1 MNYTLNQLRIFVTV
15 LELGSITK
23 AAAKLNLTQPAVSIQ
38 LKNLQEQFEFP
49 LFEVVGKKV
58 FVTDFGNDVVQSAVA
73 IFQEIEII
81 ENKVNAYKGL
91 LIGRLRISVVSTG
104 KYIAPYFLTDFL
116 KLHSGVE
123 LSMVVTNKAK
133 VLESLQNNE
142 VDFSL
147 VNVLPDSID
156 VGKIALMTNKL
167 FLVGPYDKKF
177 RGRSYT
183 KALFNELP
191 LIYRE
196 EGSGTRQVMEKY
208 IKKNKLPVRMKFELT
223 SNEAVKQSLI
233 AGLGHSI
240 IPLIGIKNEIENKQL
255 QIINVSG
262 FPITSTWHLVWRKDK
277 KLSNVA
283 KNYLQY
289 LQSEKNSIIEKSF
302 NWIEMY

>member
-1 MNYTLNQLRIFVTV
+1 MNYTLNQLRIFLTV
-15 LELGSITK
+15 LEFASITK

-49 LFEVVGKKV
+49 LFEVIGKKV
-58 FVTDFGNDVVQSAVA
+58 FVTDFGAEIVLSAKA
-73 IFQEIEII
+73 IFQELDGIES
-81 ENKVNAYKGL
+81 KVSSYKGL
-91 LIGRLRISVVSTG
+91 LSGRLRISVVSTG

-123 LSMVVTNKAK
+123 LNMVVTNKAK
-133 VLESLQNNE
+133 VLESLQRNE

-147 VNVLPDSID
+147 VNVLPDTID
-156 VGKIALMTNKL
+156 VGKIPLMSNKL
-167 FLVGPYDKKF
+167 FLVGPYNKKF
-177 RGRSYT
+177 VGRSFT
-183 KALFNELP
+183 KSLFRELP

-223 SNEAVKQSLI
+223 SNEAVKQALI

-262 FPITSTWHLVWRKDK
+262 FPITSNWHLIWRKDK

-289 LQSEKNSIIEKSF
+289 LQSEKSSIIESSF
-302 NWIEMY
+302 KWIENY

>member
-147 VNVLPDSID
+147 VNVLPESID

-223 SNEAVKQSLI
+223 SNEAVKQALI